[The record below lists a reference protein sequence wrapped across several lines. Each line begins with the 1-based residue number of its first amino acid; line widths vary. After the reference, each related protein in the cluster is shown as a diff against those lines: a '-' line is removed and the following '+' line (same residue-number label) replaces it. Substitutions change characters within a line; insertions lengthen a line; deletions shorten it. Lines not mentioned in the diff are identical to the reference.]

1 MCAAVYSVAH
11 QSSGVNQVLPCS
23 NSQLIKQDLTVLR
36 LDLVTC
42 HMSVNLLDNAKKAFT
57 DYPIDK
63 LNWLHALDSRK
74 R

>member
-1 MCAAVYSVAH
+1 MCAAVYSVVH

-23 NSQLIKQDLTVLR
+23 NSQLIKQDLTILR

-57 DYPIDK
+57 DYPID
-63 LNWLHALDSRK
+63 
-74 R
+74 

>member
-11 QSSGVNQVLPCS
+11 QSSAVNQVLPCS

>member
-1 MCAAVYSVAH
+1 MCAAVYSVVH

-23 NSQLIKQDLTVLR
+23 NSQLIKQDLTILR